1 MRGRCAVGF
10 SLMRFLAIFL
20 GLVAALASATHL
32 QAQVVAASRDALAV
46 RGEPMLVEVRVGT
59 DATLPS
65 LAITTGSG
73 VRVPVSGRLLW
84 PYVPAPTRGSLM
96 RWAAPSNPLRISD
109 ERPRGADSAYLAV
122 DIPSDIA
129 PDSPAGGGGR
139 AQLLIGASTVS
150 LSLWDAAPADFVAQ
164 LGARASMI
172 FPQGERDASL
182 SLPDPDAPFERF
194 RAELG
199 VAMRAWTEPPAFPVG
214 SGSAVAAQAHAALWR
229 AALARVFASSSGPAV
244 ELAELLVA
252 TCADSTAPAPIAAWI
267 AHPEEMRAVLRL
279 ALDRDFSNVRLA
291 ASMNEFLRVRS
302 PVLWWIEDS
311 DRTSITLAFA
321 NPTTRPQVVRYQ
333 WVAGTDTDVLPLVLD
348 VPAAEV
354 RRARVARPVEA
365 PRAGLSTDAPSA
377 VPQLR
382 VQCGDFAGNVIAPP
396 AVIPVSPR
404 GIDLAEC
411 LAPLNLLGV
420 SVGART
426 QSLVVRGTRVA
437 LRERLAGWEVY
448 AELADASASGDSITV
463 FGPSGGSIRIDASG
477 AIALQA
483 CELAVDAVE
492 FRSADGCSRASFFL
506 PPDWIARE
514 DEGTIVEIGFR
525 RESEEGFVDAPF
537 ASVPWR
543 KSPRTVAID
552 LSGR

>member
-1 MRGRCAVGF
+1 MGF
-10 SLMRFLAIFL
+10 SARLFSLFVA
-20 GLVAALASATHL
+20 LVASAPSHG
-32 QAQVVAASRDALAV
+32 QVTAASRDAVAV
-46 RGEPMLVEVRVGT
+46 RGEPVLIEVRVGA
-59 DATLPS
+59 DATLPPLTIAS
-65 LAITTGSG
+65 SAG
-73 VRVPVSGRLLW
+73 VRVAVTGRLVW
-84 PYVPAPTRGSLM
+84 PFVPARTKGSLM
-96 RWAAPSNPLRISD
+96 RWAAPSNPLRIAD
-109 ERPRGADSAYLAV
+109 ERPNGADSAYLAV

-129 PDSPAGGGGR
+129 AEAAAGSLGR
-139 AQLLIGASTVS
+139 AQLFIGASSVS
-150 LSLWDAAPADFVAQ
+150 LSVCDAAPADFIAQ
-164 LGARASMI
+164 LATRASMI
-172 FPQGERDASL
+172 FPQGERDPAL

-194 RAELG
+194 RSEFG
-199 VAMRAWTEPPAFPVG
+199 VAMRAWPEPPAFPEE
-214 SGSAVAAQAHAALWR
+214 SGSAIVARAYSALWR

-252 TCADSTAPAPIAAWI
+252 TCADPTAPAPIAAWI
-267 AHPEEMRAVLRL
+267 AHPDEIRTLLRL
-279 ALDRDFSNVRLA
+279 ALDREFNGARLA
-291 ASMNEFLRVRS
+291 ASINEFLRVRS

-321 NPTTRPQVVRYQ
+321 NPSTRAQVVRYQ

-354 RRARVARPVEA
+354 RRARIARPAEA
-365 PRAGLSTDAPSA
+365 PQPGLSTDAPSA

-382 VQCGDFAGNVIAPP
+382 VQCGDFAANVVAPP
-396 AVIPVSPR
+396 AVLPVSPR

-426 QSLVVRGTRVA
+426 QSLAIRGTRVA

-448 AELADASASGDSITV
+448 TELSEVGASGESIAV
-463 FGPSGGSIRIDASG
+463 FGTNGGSVRIDASG
-477 AIALQA
+477 AVSSQA
-483 CELAVDAVE
+483 CELAADAVE
-492 FRSADGCSRASFFL
+492 FRSSDGRARASFFL

-514 DEGTIVEIGFR
+514 DTGTIVEIGFR
-525 RESEEGFVDAPF
+525 REFEAGFADAPF
-537 ASVPWR
+537 AAVPWR